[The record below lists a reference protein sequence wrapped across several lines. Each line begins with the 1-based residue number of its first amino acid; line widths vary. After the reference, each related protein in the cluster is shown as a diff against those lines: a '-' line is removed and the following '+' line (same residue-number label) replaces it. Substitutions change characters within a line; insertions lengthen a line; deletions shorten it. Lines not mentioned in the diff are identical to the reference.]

1 MNRALVHAY
10 YGDGKG
16 KTTAAAGLALRAY
29 GAGLPVLFV
38 QFLKDGRS
46 SEVKVLRTNLGIPV
60 LAGTVT
66 KHMTFEMTDEEK
78 SLTRILLAEIWKS
91 VLDWTKEGA
100 VHDGVPAEAGEAPQ
114 VPKPAEA
121 GRLLVLDE
129 ILGAIET
136 GLFPEE
142 KLLAFLDERPGDL
155 EVVLTGRNPSLAVID
170 RADYRS
176 QIVCAGHPYDRG
188 IGARKGI
195 EF

>member
-1 MNRALVHAY
+1 MNRGLVHAY

-29 GAGLPVLFV
+29 GAGYAVLFV

-46 SEVKVLRTNLGIPV
+46 SEVEVLRTRLGIPV

-78 SLTRILLAEIWKS
+78 TLTRILLADIWTS
-91 VLDWTKEGA
+91 VLDWTRKGA
-100 VHDGVPAEAGEAPQ
+100 ARVDDFPQTGEDQKAPMSS
-114 VPKPAEA
+114 ES

-142 KLLAFLDERPGDL
+142 KLLAFLDERPEDL

-170 RADYRS
+170 RTDYRS

-188 IGARKGI
+188 IIARRGI

>member
-1 MNRALVHAY
+1 MNRGLVHAY

-29 GAGLPVLFV
+29 GAGYSVLFV

-46 SEVKVLRTNLGIPV
+46 SEVEVLRSRLGIPV

-66 KHMTFEMTDEEK
+66 KHMTFDMTDEEK
-78 SLTRILLAEIWKS
+78 KLTRILLADIWKS
-91 VLDWTKEGA
+91 VLDWTRKGTLCE
-100 VHDGVPAEAGEAPQ
+100 DGLPEDGENSQ
-114 VPKPAEA
+114 DPKMRET

-129 ILGAIET
+129 VLGAIET

-142 KLLAFLDERPGDL
+142 KLLAFLDARPEDL

-176 QIVCAGHPYDRG
+176 QIVCAGHPYNCG
-188 IGARKGI
+188 IAARKGI

>member
-1 MNRALVHAY
+1 MSRGLVHAY

-29 GAGLPVLFV
+29 GAGLSVLFV

-46 SEVKVLRTNLGIPV
+46 SEVEVLRTKLGIPV

-66 KHMTFEMTDEEK
+66 KHMTFEMTRDEK
-78 SLTRILLAEIWKS
+78 ALTRVLLEEIWES
-91 VLDWTKEGA
+91 VLDWTRKGTVRDDA
-100 VHDGVPAEAGEAPQ
+100 FSQAGEDSQ
-114 VPKPAEA
+114 VPKISET

-129 ILGAIET
+129 ILGAVET
-136 GLFPEE
+136 GLFPEG
-142 KLLAFLDERPGDL
+142 KLLAFLDNRPDDL

-170 RADYRS
+170 RTDYRS
-176 QIVCAGHPYDRG
+176 QIVCAGHPYNRG
-188 IGARKGI
+188 IAARKGI

>member
-1 MNRALVHAY
+1 MNRGLVHLY

-29 GAGLPVLFV
+29 GAGLSVLFV
-38 QFLKDGRS
+38 QFLKDGHS
-46 SEVKVLRTNLGIPV
+46 SEVEVLRTKLGIPV

-66 KHMTFEMTDEEK
+66 KHMTFDMTRDEK
-78 SLTRILLAEIWKS
+78 TLTGALLEEIWQS
-91 VLDWTKEGA
+91 VLEWTKKGSACET
-100 VHDGVPAEAGEAPQ
+100 
-114 VPKPAEA
+114 

-142 KLLAFLDERPGDL
+142 KLICFLDERPNGL
-155 EVVLTGRNPSLAVID
+155 EVVLTGRNPSLALID

-188 IGARKGI
+188 IIARKGI